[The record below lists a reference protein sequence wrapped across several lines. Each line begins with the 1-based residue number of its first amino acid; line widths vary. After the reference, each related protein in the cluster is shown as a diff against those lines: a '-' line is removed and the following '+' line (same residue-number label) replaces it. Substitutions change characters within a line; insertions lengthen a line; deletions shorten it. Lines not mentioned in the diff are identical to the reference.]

1 MVKRGQPE
9 RGSKPRR
16 AAAIDQKPMATGR
29 RVASR
34 AIVPAVVAGRVEIRD
49 RAMLKAGKSTAT
61 ENNVAINARVPAV
74 VVGGV
79 SAPAAHRWGVMAPR

>member
-1 MVKRGQPE
+1 MPA
-9 RGSKPRR
+9 RGSKALR
-16 AAAIDQKPMATGR
+16 AVAIDPKPTATGR
-29 RVASR
+29 REAIL